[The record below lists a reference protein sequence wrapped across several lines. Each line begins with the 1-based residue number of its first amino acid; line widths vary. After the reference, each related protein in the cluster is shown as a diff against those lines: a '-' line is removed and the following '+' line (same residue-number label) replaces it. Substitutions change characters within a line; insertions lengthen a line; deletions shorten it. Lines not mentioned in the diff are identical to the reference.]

1 MSIHTNLEEIKAV
14 AIYKA
19 KEHNCNYNIIIHN
32 AVDGEF
38 KEGESTYEFV
48 RDSYFETDR
57 QNCVLLHKTDDLINK
72 KGIIVLGHSGVG
84 RSCGVHHLNKMEGVV
99 VIDDLTKKEI
109 DFDKAFGVAS
119 EGYLQYAK
127 LMADDIHNFNK
138 FKYSHLNKKEREAN
152 IVDVRRE
159 PKIARNQ
166 PCPCGSNKKYKNCCL
181 KNK

>member
-1 MSIHTNLEEIKAV
+1 MSIHTNLEDLKAI
-14 AIYKA
+14 AIYNA

-57 QNCVLLHKTDDLINK
+57 PNCVLLHKTDDLINK
-72 KGIIVLGHSGVG
+72 IIGVVGNSGAG
-84 RSCGVHHLNKMEGVV
+84 RSFSMHHLHKMEEVV
-99 VIDDLTKKEI
+99 VINDLAEKISLSDAVRMGNETYLKYVNTRPMDNDFLYSHLTKK
-109 DFDKAFGVAS
+109 
-119 EGYLQYAK
+119 Q
-127 LMADDIHNFNK
+127 
-138 FKYSHLNKKEREAN
+138 REAN
-152 IVDVRRE
+152 IVDIRRE

-166 PCPCGSNKKYKNCCL
+166 TCPCSSNKKYKNCCL

>member
-1 MSIHTNLEEIKAV
+1 MSIHTNLEELKAV

-57 QNCVLLHKTDDLINK
+57 PNCVLLHKTDDLINK
-72 KGIIVLGHSGVG
+72 RVIGVIGNSGAG
-84 RSCGVHHLNKMEGVV
+84 RSYSVPHINSMAIAVV
-99 VIDDLTKKEI
+99 DNGFAQRTMSLDEIIEQDKTLYLKYVNTRPMDEELLYSHLTKK
-109 DFDKAFGVAS
+109 
-119 EGYLQYAK
+119 Q
-127 LMADDIHNFNK
+127 
-138 FKYSHLNKKEREAN
+138 REAN
-152 IVDVRRE
+152 IVDIRRE

-166 PCPCGSNKKYKNCCL
+166 TCPCGSNKKYKNCCL